1 MRYARLFSK
10 LYAEPL
16 MVTMPAWQSFD
27 RALMQ
32 LMRGGS
38 PVLPALGAMKQ
49 SLPLSDAIADRAAAS
64 PQSDFSKGE
73 RDRRVY
79 EVRGDVALIYVSGVI
94 DKHVSLFELD
104 CYGGVDLDD
113 IEAALKKAAAD
124 PNIRKIMMIGNSPGG
139 SVIGVHECAMLFR
152 EIGQKKDT
160 AYFSDSIS
168 ASAMEYIGSQA
179 NERFCTYSSYWGSIG
194 VYCALLDETQW
205 MADNGLKVNLV
216 KAGHFKAMGA
226 SFKPLEDDERALIQ
240 ERTNKLYD
248 MFVETIQS
256 ARPAVTIETCQGQ
269 CFVGDEIVKV
279 GLADAVVRSLDDA
292 LAAF

>member
-16 MVTMPAWQSFD
+16 MISLSAWQTFD
-27 RALMQ
+27 RALTQ
-32 LMRGGS
+32 LMKSGDLTVAS
-38 PVLPALGAMKQ
+38 P
-49 SLPLSDAIADRAAAS
+49 ADRAAAW
-64 PQSDFSKGE
+64 PQGE
-73 RDRRVY
+73 NAKAYRDNRVY
-79 EVRGDVALIYVSGVI
+79 EVRGDTAIIYVNGVI
-94 DKHVSLFELD
+94 DKHVTLFELD
-104 CYGGVDLDD
+104 CFGGVDLDD
-113 IEAALKKAAAD
+113 IETALKKAAAD
-124 PNIRKIMMIGNSPGG
+124 PNIKRILMVGNSPGG
-139 SVIGVHECAMLFR
+139 SVVGVHECAMLFR

-205 MADNGLKVNLV
+205 MEDNGLKINFI
-216 KAGHFKAMGA
+216 KAGKFKGMGA
-226 SFKPLEDDERALIQ
+226 SFKKLEDDERAIIQ

-248 MFVETIQS
+248 MFVETVQA
-256 ARPAVTIETCQGQ
+256 ARPSVTIETCQGQ

-279 GLADAVVRSLDDA
+279 GLADAIVRSLDDA

>member
-10 LYAEPL
+10 LYTEPL
-16 MVTMPAWQSFD
+16 MITLPAWQSFD
-27 RALMQ
+27 RALTQ
-32 LMRGGS
+32 LMKGGT
-38 PVLPALGAMKQ
+38 LPQAAA
-49 SLPLSDAIADRAAAS
+49 PDRADLQ
-64 PQSDFSKGE
+64 PQGDNSKAYRE
-73 RDRRVY
+73 RRVY
-79 EVRGDVALIYVSGVI
+79 EVRGDTALIYCSGVI
-94 DKHVSLFELD
+94 DKHISLFELD

-113 IEAALKKAAAD
+113 VEAALKKAAID
-124 PNIRKIMMIGNSPGG
+124 PNIRRIMMVGDSPGG

-152 EIGQKKDT
+152 EIGRKKDT
-160 AYFSDSIS
+160 AFFSDSIS

-205 MADNGLKVNLV
+205 MEDNGLKVNLI
-216 KAGHFKAMGA
+216 KAGKYKAMGA
-226 SFKPLEDDERALIQ
+226 SFKVLTDEERALIQ

-248 MFVETIQS
+248 MFVETVQA
-256 ARPAVTIETCQGQ
+256 ARPKVSIETCQGQ

-279 GLADAVVRSLDDA
+279 GLADSIVRSLDDA